1 MLARLGVC
9 WYPGGITLARFPCP
23 CVERLRKR
31 YGGHCSPVK
40 ALQFI
45 DSGNRAV
52 SCSAGDCC
60 IVQWKIVQ
68 EAQVL
73 EIRKEKKVPA
83 VVLHGDVSA
92 KSADMCDICRRI
104 KCTDSTHDIPEKSKA
119 LRKSVAAGGSY
130 RGERDEAEESEGT
143 PQVCQCR
150 LYSYFCARS
159 GAADLT
165 LLAFPSYLW
174 NQRCLKRLG
183 GQAKIRHPCPWK

>member
-60 IVQWKIVQ
+60 IVQWRIVQ
-68 EAQVL
+68 EAQAL

-183 GQAKIRHPCPWK
+183 G